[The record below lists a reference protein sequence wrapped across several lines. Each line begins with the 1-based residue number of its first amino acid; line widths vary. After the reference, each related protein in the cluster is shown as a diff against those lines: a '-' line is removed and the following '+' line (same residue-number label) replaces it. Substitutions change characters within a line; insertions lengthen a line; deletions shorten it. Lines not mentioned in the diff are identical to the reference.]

1 MPNPATDPYQAFKFE
16 LEVSARYFD
25 YRRASLGFRV
35 TIVRLVSLLGS
46 ILSLLAVSYFVESVE
61 KMVWAIAWLS
71 ALVGIANLI
80 DLVFQFDANARLG
93 TSFFQ
98 RYKALLGEMA
108 QHQVEW
114 ELRRAEWEAEVQA
127 IRSDEPPTY
136 WALYAI
142 AWNQTLEKYDVK
154 SSARQLKW
162 WQRVS
167 ANWLHFRP
175 DQFKPA

>member
-1 MPNPATDPYQAFKFE
+1 MPNASDPYKAFKFE

-35 TIVRLVSLLGS
+35 TCVRLISLLGS
-46 ILSLLAVSYFVESVE
+46 ILSLLAVSYFVESVD
-61 KMVWAIAWLS
+61 KMALAVLWLS

-80 DLVFQFDANARLG
+80 DLVFQFDANARAS

-114 ELRRAEWEAEVQA
+114 DSRHAEWEAEVQA

-142 AWNQTLEKYDVK
+142 AWNQTLEKYDVR
-154 SSARQLKW
+154 SSARPLTW
-162 WQRVS
+162 WQRIS
-167 ANWLHFRP
+167 ANWFHFRP